1 MSRIIFILVLLAVGY
16 LLLTSWQRR
25 KQLKRDNSSDNDKK
39 VEKTS
44 SGLSNNNHNNERMV
58 RCEYCQLHIP
68 ESEAVHHGGTY
79 TCSLEH
85 AQRLAEQRNKD
96 QDHQDH

>member
-25 KQLKRDNSSDNDKK
+25 KQLKRDNSKDSGKK
-39 VEKTS
+39 AGKTS
-44 SGLSNNNHNNERMV
+44 SGLSKNNHNNERIV
-58 RCEYCQLHIP
+58 RCEYCQLHVP
-68 ESEAVHHGGTY
+68 EHEAVNHGGTY

-85 AQRLAEQRNKD
+85 AQRLVEQRNKD
-96 QDHQDH
+96 KDRQDH